1 MFVHILSI
9 AFRKKK
15 SGGAFGQAKLVKG
28 GGGLLTILSV
38 RSLVEPVERKR
49 TAMTVR
55 ALLSLALVLSVTSIF
70 STRSA
75 AAAEKDDGPLA
86 LLAESPPDGTKIATK
101 LAETFLNDAQF
112 KQEVKKL
119 RERYEDWEKDTQ
131 GDMARYL
138 NDRLIIV
145 ALGAANG
152 KIDKIQRGILWL
164 AFYKEFEQE
173 QPGIVAKFMREHQ
186 GTLSKLFTD
195 FTWEKASQYIK
206 NKEWRKD
213 YEEQRKKAEVELSN
227 EPATAAND

>member
-1 MFVHILSI
+1 MAVPKFSAPCIL
-9 AFRKKK
+9 FC
-15 SGGAFGQAKLVKG
+15 
-28 GGGLLTILSV
+28 
-38 RSLVEPVERKR
+38 
-49 TAMTVR
+49 
-55 ALLSLALVLSVTSIF
+55 LSLLF
-70 STRSA
+70 SFGARIC
-75 AAAEKDDGPLA
+75 AAEEKVFEPLA
-86 LLAESPPDGTKIATK
+86 LLSEAQPDGSKIAVK
-101 LAETFLNDAQF
+101 LAETFLTDAQF

-131 GDMARYL
+131 GDMNRYL

-145 ALGAANG
+145 ALSAANG
-152 KIDKIQRGILWL
+152 KVDKIQRGILWL

-213 YEEQRKKAEVELSN
+213 YEEQRKKAQVEIHD